1 MPTKVAGSKD
11 TSFPN
16 GITTS
21 IVNSTSGIRSDRDI
35 ILSTLFASGTAA
47 VTQYVSVPYKC
58 ELVEVQFVQGQA
70 IGATPP
76 TVVAQIGSAGTT
88 LATLQLTSAG
98 VAGGLQTTT
107 TIASAAVAA
116 GETIG
121 LVHATHATTYGGT
134 ASVVLKRVT

>member
-35 ILSTLFASGTAA
+35 ILSTLFASGTVA

-58 ELVEVQFVQGQA
+58 ELVELQFVQSVPLG
-70 IGATPP
+70 
-76 TVVAQIGSAGTT
+76 TVPGDILAQLGSAGTT
-88 LATLQLTSAG
+88 LATLTLTSAG
-98 VAGGLQTTT
+98 VAGGFQNTTV
-107 TIASAAVAA
+107 IASAPVAA
-116 GETIG
+116 GATIG
-121 LVHATHATTYGGT
+121 LVHPTHATTYGGT